1 MPIEKQDIQQMVAA
15 ASGYKFEDVERQK
28 QYERLLADLNLIVE
42 KNTFDQI
49 WDDVGLLAEF
59 QQKLEVIMD
68 LVEAE
73 RIETVWDRERCVEW
87 VEEAGIEDAESYV
100 DNNFKIFDDHIEI
113 KGDLDLEGSQVQ
125 VLPFGLT
132 KIGGF
137 LDLKNSQVR
146 ELPAGLTSIGG
157 FLDLRNSQVRELPAG
172 LMSIGGGLD
181 LGNSQ
186 VRELPAGLTSIGS
199 FLDLRNSQVRELP
212 AGLMSIGGFLY
223 LGNSQVQELPAGL
236 TTIGGNLY
244 LKDSQIKDIPDNLV
258 IQLDVWAKGC
268 PQSLIDK
275 LNKMKEKGN
284 IKGRVITT

>member
-42 KNTFDQI
+42 ENTFDQI
-49 WDDVGLLAEF
+49 WDDIGLMETF
-59 QQKLEVIMD
+59 TKKLNEIMV
-68 LVEAE
+68 LVEVE
-73 RIETVWDRERCVEW
+73 KIETVWDRERCVEW

-157 FLDLRNSQVRELPAG
+157 FLDLRK
-172 LMSIGGGLD
+172 
-181 LGNSQ
+181 SQ
-186 VRELPAGLTSIGS
+186 VRELPAGLTTIGS
-199 FLDLRNSQVRELP
+199 SLFLNNSQLR
-212 AGLMSIGGFLY
+212 
-223 LGNSQVQELPAGL
+223 ELPAGL
-236 TTIGGNLY
+236 TTIGGNLW
-244 LKDSQIKDIPDNLV
+244 LRGSQIGDINESLEIGGNV
-258 IQLDVWAKGC
+258 YAKGL

-275 LNKMKEKGN
+275 LNRMKEKGQ
-284 IKGRVITT
+284 IEGDVDIT

>member
-42 KNTFDQI
+42 ENTFDQI
-49 WDDVGLLAEF
+49 WDDIGLMETFTKKLNEIMVLIEVEKTE
-59 QQKLEVIMD
+59 KLE
-68 LVEAE
+68 
-73 RIETVWDRERCVEW
+73 RERVWTREECIEW
-87 VEEAGIEDAESYV
+87 AEEAGIENAESYV
-100 DNNFKIFDDHIEI
+100 DNKFKIFDDHIEI

-181 LGNSQ
+181 LESSQ
-186 VRELPAGLTSIGS
+186 IIDINEKL
-199 FLDLRNSQVRELP
+199 E
-212 AGLMSIGGFLY
+212 
-223 LGNSQVQELPAGL
+223 
-236 TTIGGNLY
+236 IGGNVY
-244 LKDSQIKDIPDNLV
+244 
-258 IQLDVWAKGC
+258 AKGL